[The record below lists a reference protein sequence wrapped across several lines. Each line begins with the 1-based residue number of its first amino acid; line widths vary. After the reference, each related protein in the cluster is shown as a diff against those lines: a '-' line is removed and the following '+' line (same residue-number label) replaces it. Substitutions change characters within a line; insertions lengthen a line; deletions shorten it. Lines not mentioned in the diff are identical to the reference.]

1 LYTGVVPV
9 RVRSDLSVPLGTQ
22 LFWQLRYAIATG
34 EYAPGERLPTVREM
48 AAALRVNANTIRAV
62 YSRLQDEG
70 WVVAR
75 RKIGTVVTD
84 QPPRSHDAALELILE
99 RAFAEAATNGIS
111 GEELAAG
118 AFARAAQSAASR
130 ATHLLFAECGRQ
142 EAQSLAAQLADVF
155 EGELDAVDGC
165 VISEVPERLA
175 ADPTIDAV
183 VTTVHHAEEV
193 RPLAS
198 HLPVV
203 SLMPSSEFLGSV
215 AEIAR
220 LAPGA
225 RVGVPGPCRTPR
237 KNVASTIR
245 RLGHGLEVVE
255 TDTGDDPRIAAC
267 DVIIAWTDDV
277 LAALPPGI
285 RVLPWAGQIDPAGI
299 AHLRRQLGL

>member
-1 LYTGVVPV
+1 MYTGVVPV

-34 EYAPGERLPTVREM
+34 EYTPGERLPTVREM

-84 QPPRSHDAALELILE
+84 APPRSHDAALELILE

-142 EAQSLAAQLADVF
+142 EAQALAAQLADVF

-165 VISEVPERLA
+165 LINEVSERLA
-175 ADPTIDAV
+175 ADSTIDAV

-220 LAPGA
+220 LAPGT

-237 KNVASTIR
+237 KNVAATIR
-245 RLGHGLEVVE
+245 RLGHGVDVVE

-267 DVIIAWTDDV
+267 DVIVAWTDDV
-277 LAALPPGI
+277 LAALPAGI